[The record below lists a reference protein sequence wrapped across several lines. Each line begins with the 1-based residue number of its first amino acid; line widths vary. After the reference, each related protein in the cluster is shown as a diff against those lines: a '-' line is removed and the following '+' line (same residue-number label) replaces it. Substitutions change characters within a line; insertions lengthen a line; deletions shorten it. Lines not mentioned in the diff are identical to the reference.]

1 MLTLTSL
8 SLHYGSRTILRDINL
23 KLNRGEVLALVG
35 PNGVG
40 KSTLIKIA
48 CGGL

>member
-1 MLTLTSL
+1 MLSL
-8 SLHYGSRTILRDINL
+8 NSISLHYGTRSILRDINL

-48 CGGL
+48 CG